1 MKESDKPF
9 DVAFLDVEMPG
20 MTGLELAEELQ
31 KKQSNITIVFVTA
44 FPQYALDAYKLLAS
58 DYCLKPLSVEAVKK
72 TMENLR
78 YSIEDKEQEIEK
90 KEKKFSVICFG
101 DFNIFDKEG
110 NPVIF
115 KREKAKELL
124 AYLISKNGVPA
135 SSTEICDALWG
146 DMTGNIQN
154 YFWKVTSELRKT
166 LKDIGGEDILVQGR
180 RQYYID
186 TSKIDCDYMLYLEGK
201 YDKEWNEKFMEQ
213 YGMWAE
219 MIKAGLVRKL
229 FF

>member
-1 MKESDKPF
+1 M
-9 DVAFLDVEMPG
+9 
-20 MTGLELAEELQ
+20 
-31 KKQSNITIVFVTA
+31 
-44 FPQYALDAYKLLAS
+44 
-58 DYCLKPLSVEAVKK
+58 EAVKK

-101 DFNIFDKEG
+101 DFNIFDKER

-201 YDKEWNEKFMEQ
+201 YYKEWNEKFMEQ

-229 FF
+229 VFLD